1 MKPVNLQTVYKEE
14 SPSDCST
21 ESILL
26 ERVARQESDVPLTAL
41 PSFPKNIM
49 VELSNACNHRCTFC
63 YNRNMKRKIGMIDHE
78 LMQRIIREAYDA
90 GARELGLSTTG
101 EPLVNSHLFD
111 YIKLAKE
118 TGFTYVYFSTNGGK
132 LTPERVE
139 RLFEAKLD
147 SIKFSINAG
156 TAVTYAKIHGRKEFE
171 HVISMV
177 KLIAER
183 RKQLQSS
190 MKILVTCV
198 VTKENRGEQDKLRA
212 LLGDVVDDIAFFND
226 TGAVGPTNS
235 MNTPLPCSMLFN
247 RAHVT
252 WEGYLT
258 TCCVDYENNLTV
270 ADLNQVS
277 LKDGWEST
285 VYQEF
290 RKRHMQKD
298 VKGTLCEVCITRK
311 LKSYLPLT
319 TIGHA
324 EDSEVV
330 YPAASEAELS

>member
-14 SPSDCST
+14 SQSDCST
-21 ESILL
+21 TSILL
-26 ERVARQESDVPLTAL
+26 ERVARQESDVPLLAI
-41 PSFPKNIM
+41 PPFPKNIM

-63 YNRNMKRKIGMIDHE
+63 YNRNMKRKIGMINHG
-78 LMQRIIREAYDA
+78 LMQRIIIEAYAA

-101 EPLVNSHLFD
+101 EPLVNAHLFD

-132 LTPERVE
+132 LTPEKVE
-139 RLFEAKLD
+139 QLFEAQLD

-156 TAVTYAKIHGRKEFE
+156 TAETYAKIHGRKEFD

-177 KLIAER
+177 KLIAR
-183 RKQLQSS
+183 RREELKSP
-190 MKILVTCV
+190 MKLLVTNV
-198 VTKENRGEQDKLRA
+198 VTAENQHEQEQLRS

-277 LKDGWEST
+277 LKEGWEST

-298 VKGTLCEVCITRK
+298 VRGTLCEVCITRK
-311 LKSYLPLT
+311 LKAYLPLT

-324 EDSEVV
+324 EDSEAV
-330 YPAASEAELS
+330 YPTITESALS